1 MNALAPLLRP
11 VFQWSHD
18 AVMREGGAAAGRATA
33 WRRARMKPA
42 RQWIERSAT
51 VALYRDGMQFSGF
64 RSSIPAHQ
72 VHHRWHLSDEDCDQS
87 FIMVNS
93 PRLRDL
99 SVSMMNTRKILMI
112 IGGLL
117 LGAAGT
123 TYLLFLQADRHAM
136 AEVTAAMDESA
147 RAPVVDSHVSDH
159 VTEGS
164 VDQSKPSGAIS
175 MAVAPA
181 PSSPAAQ
188 VTEQPKLEERPKQA
202 PSTAIASVNVQDSGA
217 PKVVPVQRALRGR
230 DGLDRRALTTQ
241 GSTQGSTQGARPE
254 TDELVRESAKLDP
267 SLPPPAMSAAR
278 AAMDQ
283 RSSKPRTGSSPVAVA
298 MTDQLV
304 RDSAKLDPSLPPP
317 K

>member
-1 MNALAPLLRP
+1 
-11 VFQWSHD
+11 
-18 AVMREGGAAAGRATA
+18 
-33 WRRARMKPA
+33 
-42 RQWIERSAT
+42 
-51 VALYRDGMQFSGF
+51 
-64 RSSIPAHQ
+64 
-72 VHHRWHLSDEDCDQS
+72 
-87 FIMVNS
+87 
-93 PRLRDL
+93 
-99 SVSMMNTRKILMI
+99 MI

-217 PKVVPVQRALRGR
+217 SKVVPAQRAQRGR
-230 DGLDRRALTTQ
+230 DGLDRRAMTTQ
-241 GSTQGSTQGARPE
+241 GSNPVAAAM
-254 TDELVRESAKLDP
+254 TDQLVRESAKLDP
-267 SLPPPAMSAAR
+267 SLPPPDMSAAR

-283 RSSKPRTGSSPVAVA
+283 RSSKPRTGSNPVAAA

-304 RDSAKLDPSLPPP
+304 RESATLDPSLPPP
-317 K
+317 R